1 MKSILIS
8 IRPEWVEKIAN
19 GIKSIEVR
27 KTAPKA
33 WADYLSGKSFGKPTP
48 IDVYIYCTKAKNKRK
63 FTKIIPPFV
72 ARKMEEAA
80 KTLEE
85 NGCPKPYRMIVGRH
99 CFSDGKVVAKF
110 RMKNC
115 LKLHHDLF
123 AYGRWAR
130 ASIVKASR
138 LTDEELENY
147 ANGKDF
153 YAWAI
158 SDLEIFDEPIP
169 LAALGAESAPQS
181 WAYIESDREPIYARK
196 GRCEAYCD
204 GKLIG
209 GNYILHITMNG
220 SEIMH
225 QKWAVMPTKADAEKI
240 LSALNPEGI

>member
-8 IRPEWVEKIAN
+8 IRPEWVAKILNGEKT
-19 GIKSIEVR
+19 IEIR
-27 KTAPKA
+27 KTFPNC
-33 WADYLSGKSFGKPTP
+33 DLP

-63 FTKIIPPFV
+63 FAKIIPPFV

-115 LKLHHDLF
+115 LKLHHDLS
-123 AYGRWAR
+123 AYGRGMR
-130 ASIVKASR
+130 ERITKASC
-138 LTDEELENY
+138 LTDEKIEGYTKGE
-147 ANGKDF
+147 DF

-181 WAYIESDREPIYARK
+181 WAYIESDREPIYASE
-196 GRCEAYCD
+196 GGFEAYCD
-204 GKLIG
+204 GRLIG

-220 SEIMH
+220 SEIIH
-225 QKWAVMPTKADAEKI
+225 QKWAVMPTKAQAEEI
-240 LSALNPEGI
+240 LAALNPEGI